1 MPWLH
6 WPRLFLAAIGV
17 LMVVLGVRHAHKVAD
32 DRSAFRRWQPQIQAL
47 DEGVDLS
54 ARFNY
59 PNPPV
64 MAVLLEPLAWLPPVS
79 AAMTWF
85 ACEVVFAGLSLFWV
99 IRLVEE
105 GGAPMPARIWALVVL
120 CSLKPIADELAH
132 GNVNL
137 FILFL
142 VVAALTAH
150 RRGWDLRAGV
160 LLALAIACKTTPLLF
175 VPYFAWKRS
184 WRLLA
189 GVVVGLA
196 LFTYPGVVPSARL
209 GFVENQRQL
218 VSWYDGMVRPYVLE
232 GRVTSSHIN
241 QSLPGVVSRLLTHS
255 PSFTIWIDR
264 VRPELR
270 YDNLLDLSPQ
280 TAKAITMGCMMA
292 FAALV
297 VWTCRGRPAHAG
309 EFALVVLGMLLFSER
324 TWKHHCVVLMLPF
337 AVLVRHIAL
346 GGEKWA
352 LSAILL
358 LALSL
363 ILVPGLNAGHER
375 NTVGETPGLAKMAQ
389 VYGAYT
395 WAFVLLLA
403 GVVGV
408 LRRPHLAADV
418 EGIDSTREMGER
430 SGRIR
435 KIFAV
440 DLTPSAP

>member
-1 MPWLH
+1 MRTLP
-6 WPRLFLAAIGV
+6 WPRLFLAAVGV
-17 LMVVLGVRHAHKVAD
+17 LVVVLGVRHAHKVAS

-54 ARFNY
+54 AKFNY

-64 MAVLLEPLAWLPPVS
+64 MAVLLEPLAWLPPVP

-85 ACEVVFAGLSLFWV
+85 TLEAAFAGLSLFWV
-99 IRLVEE
+99 IRLVEGE
-105 GGAPMPARIWALVVL
+105 GDPMPTWGWILVVL

-150 RRGWDLRAGV
+150 QRGWSLRAGI

-218 VSWYDGMVRPYVLE
+218 VSWYDGMVRPYLVE

-241 QSLPGVVSRLLTHS
+241 QSLPGVVSRLTTHS
-255 PSFTIWIDR
+255 PSFTVWIDR

-280 TAKAITMGCMMA
+280 VAKNVTMGCMA
-292 FAALV
+292 VFALLV
-297 VWTCRGRPAHAG
+297 VWTCRGRPAHPG
-309 EFALVVLGMLLFSER
+309 EYALIVLGMLLFSER

-337 AVLVRHIAL
+337 AVLVHHLTLRR
-346 GGEKWA
+346 GEY
-352 LSAILL
+352 AILAIL
-358 LALSL
+358 VLALSL
-363 ILVPGLNAGHER
+363 ILLPGFAAGHER
-375 NTVGETPGLAKMAQ
+375 NTVAESPGFAKMAQ

-395 WAFVLLLA
+395 GAFLLLLGGVVVVLRTARVCSETKTLESGVSSTPAVLLA
-403 GVVGV
+403 NGV
-408 LRRPHLAADV
+408 
-418 EGIDSTREMGER
+418 
-430 SGRIR
+430 
-435 KIFAV
+435 
-440 DLTPSAP
+440 